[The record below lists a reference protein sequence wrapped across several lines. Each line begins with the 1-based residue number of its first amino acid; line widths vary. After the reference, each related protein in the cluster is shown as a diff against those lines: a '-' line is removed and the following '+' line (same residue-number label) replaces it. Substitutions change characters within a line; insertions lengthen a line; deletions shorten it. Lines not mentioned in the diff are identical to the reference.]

1 VTDRRRVFL
10 IRLALALAALRFA
23 VYPWLEHQL
32 ERRDQLSVLTDR
44 LDRAQGVIENRNV
57 IETTAKD
64 LSKQSQ
70 LTAPRFAYAETAD
83 RFRLDTQRRV
93 TEVIRSNGL
102 GVSLFDW
109 LVEGNS
115 EAAQYERDGFSF
127 ARMRVEF
134 AGPLRQVATAQSDL
148 EGSFP
153 NLIVRRVAL
162 NFRDITTNIDSGL
175 VTASIIADVYYKLGS
190 SPTKSPVEKQDSN
203 PMDDEPKPIPREAPG
218 FSTVAPGPLPAP
230 LPRVTPQAIPGDIP
244 PGTIPLPRPP
254 PKGLPPKMIPKGIAP
269 PLGDDEEAV

>member
-1 VTDRRRVFL
+1 MTDRRRVFL

-32 ERRDQLSVLTDR
+32 ERRDELSVLTDR

-109 LVEGNS
+109 LIEGNS

-162 NFRDITTNIDSGL
+162 NFRDITTSIDVGV
-175 VTASIIADVYYKLGS
+175 VTASVIADVYYKIGS
-190 SPTKSPVEKQDSN
+190 PSDKSQGAILDSGERQDG
-203 PMDDEPKPIPREAPG
+203 PKPVYLQVPG
-218 FSTVAPGPLPAP
+218 SPASPPSPPPPQPST
-230 LPRVTPQAIPGDIP
+230 QAVPGDIP
-244 PGTIPLPRPP
+244 PGTVPIPRPP
-254 PKGLPPKMIPKGIAP
+254 PKGLPPKMVPKGIAP